1 MPRYTL
7 DFAVELTNFDL
18 EIERASCTM
27 LILNVLGGP
36 ENSQDSYTVQ
46 LCAFALTQ
54 PRKLQIL

>member
-36 ENSQDSYTVQ
+36 ENTQGSYTVQ

-54 PRKLQIL
+54 P